1 YEPHLLPKDSGWMRF
16 SKAIY
21 TDSDGEPYD
30 KVLWSRENDRLT
42 VVWINCGG
50 VLLNYTAVQ
59 EDYKVADVS
68 LQTLFVALHV
78 LGQPLIAN
86 EDFQVR
92 KPTHG
97 RRKLKVKAATIR
109 KVILRRVIHPNHE
122 GTVGSIEYHCRWV
135 VQSYWRMQRYTST
148 GHIRPLLIAAYV
160 KGPAN

>member
-1 YEPHLLPKDSGWMRF
+1 
-16 SKAIY
+16 
-21 TDSDGEPYD
+21 
-30 KVLWSRENDRLT
+30 

-50 VLLNYTAVQ
+50 VLLNYTDVQ
-59 EDYKVADVS
+59 EECKVADVS

-78 LGQPLIAN
+78 LAQPLIAN

-135 VQSYWRMQRYTST
+135 VQSHWRMQQYTST
-148 GHIRPLLIAAYV
+148 GHIRPLLMEHNQPTFNRCRGGRCASIGSVRPLFSNPLRGTVPVLAFS
-160 KGPAN
+160 G